1 MAKLTTMVVVV
12 PDGVGPGDPFKVA
25 TPWGFEYDAACPD
38 SCAPG
43 DSVSIDIPATP
54 EADAQL
60 LAAVQRTTDD
70 DGFMARIEDYCRQHS
85 HLVLER
91 GRQST
96 AEPVASFSLQTQE
109 VHEGYTQLVEEL
121 LEQHIVG
128 ELGLQVEDF
137 VGCVQRAGITEG
149 ADGHGL
155 LRTIESL
162 TDFDVFCATAWSK
175 WPLGSARGRLLR
187 ARLAART
194 CSALPGERPAHWAP
208 SHCLGCSGGG

>member
-25 TPWGFEYDAACPD
+25 TAWGFEYDAACPD
-38 SCAPG
+38 GVGPG

-60 LAAVQRTTDD
+60 LAAVQRKTDD
-70 DGFMARIEDYCRQHS
+70 DGFMDQIEDYCRQHS

-91 GRQST
+91 GRQS
-96 AEPVASFSLQTQE
+96 AADEVASFSLQTQE
-109 VHEGYTQLVEEL
+109 VHTGYTQLVEAL

-128 ELGLQVEDF
+128 ALGLPIEDF
-137 VGCVQRAGITEG
+137 VGCVQRAGVDEG

-162 TDFDVFCATAWSK
+162 TDFDVFCAMMNDVRWE
-175 WPLGSARGRLLR
+175 
-187 ARLAART
+187 
-194 CSALPGERPAHWAP
+194 GERV
-208 SHCLGCSGGG
+208 